1 MKKLTTI
8 SISSFNLKE
17 VYRNIPMRMVL
28 CKNADI
34 CVLSIKYGIKKNIYE
49 IRFLLNRLNI
59 YIYIYNYM
67 LWWPQCEKRNQ
78 SKIYHWQ
85 C

>member
-34 CVLSIKYGIKKNIYE
+34 CGLSIKHGIKKTKFYE
-49 IRFLLNRLNI
+49 ISFLLNRLNI

-67 LWWPQCEKRNQ
+67 L
-78 SKIYHWQ
+78 
-85 C
+85 